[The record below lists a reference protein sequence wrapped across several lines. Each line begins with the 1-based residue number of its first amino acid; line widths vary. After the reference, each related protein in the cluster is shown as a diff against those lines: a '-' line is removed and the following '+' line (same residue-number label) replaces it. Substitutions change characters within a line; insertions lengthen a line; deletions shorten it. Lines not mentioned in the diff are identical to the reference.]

1 MMAQNT
7 KKYEKHFSKD
17 ISCRH
22 ERSLGFWHRSY
33 LYGNLSTRF
42 GLAGRSVR
50 FVCGVNPTFVN
61 SLNSIDETITLVF
74 RHVVGLLNVIVGA
87 I

>member
-1 MMAQNT
+1 MVP
-7 KKYEKHFSKD
+7 KIY
-17 ISCRH
+17 
-22 ERSLGFWHRSY
+22 RSY

-61 SLNSIDETITLVF
+61 SIDETITLVF
-74 RHVVGLLNVIVGA
+74 RHFVGLLNVIVALVGA